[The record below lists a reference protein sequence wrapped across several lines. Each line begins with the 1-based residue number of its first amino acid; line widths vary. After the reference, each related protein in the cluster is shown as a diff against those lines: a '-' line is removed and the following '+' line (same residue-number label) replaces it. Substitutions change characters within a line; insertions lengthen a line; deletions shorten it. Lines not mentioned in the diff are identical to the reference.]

1 MSFSLTGAIRKEYN
15 YLDGG
20 DFDRIDHIMVK
31 CIINVIRKRCPQAIV
46 PSMF

>member
-1 MSFSLTGAIRKEYN
+1 MSVSLTGAIRQEYN

-31 CIINVIRKRCPQAIV
+31 CINNVIRKRYPQAIV
-46 PSMF
+46 TSMV